1 MWIFVIAFLGLLFY
15 GCKVRREGFW
25 EAPLDYNNTIALRG
39 LCAVE
44 IVIGHI
50 GAAGR
55 DPWLFLNRKAGVL
68 VVGVFLFLSGYGLI
82 YSLNKKENYLQGFFG
97 HRIPKLLLPA
107 FLVYIIYYILELAD
121 TPVGSRL
128 AVTLKYFT
136 FLKFSEK
143 INWYVTELLF
153 LYVIFYLLY
162 RYFKVKTANIVL
174 SALCVCF
181 IIICYFGGAGNT
193 WYGSTLCFP
202 LGILFGCYESK
213 LLLLIREKYGLV
225 LTLSFF
231 MTGVGVLLFFIN
243 EHSFTSNVI
252 GRSIASAFFCIG
264 VVAMLLKVK
273 IGNGITDR
281 IGTISYE
288 LFLVHEIFIFQDR
301 FNMNLLYSICAFV
314 LSILSGYLLHKCN
327 ERIFMKVL

>member
-1 MWIFVIAFLGLLFY
+1 MWIFVIVFLGLLFY
-15 GCKVRREGFW
+15 GCKVIREGFR
-25 EAPLDYNNTIALRG
+25 EVPLDYNNTIALRG

-50 GAAGR
+50 GVASR

-82 YSLNKKENYLQGFFG
+82 FSLNKKENYLQGFFR

-107 FLVYIIYYILELAD
+107 FFVYIIYYILELVN

-174 SALCVCF
+174 SVLCVFF

-213 LLLLIREKYGLV
+213 LMLLIRKKFGFVLV
-225 LTLSFF
+225 SSFF
-231 MTGVGVLLFFIN
+231 LTGVGVFLFFIN
-243 EHSFTSNVI
+243 EHNFISNVI
-252 GRSIASAFFCIG
+252 GRSIASVFFCIG
-264 VVAMLLKVK
+264 VVAVLLKVK
-273 IGNGITDR
+273 IGNVITDR
-281 IGTISYE
+281 LGTISYE
-288 LFLVHEIFIFQDR
+288 LFLVHEIFVFQNR
-301 FNMNLLYSICAFV
+301 FDMNLFYSICAFMV
-314 LSILSGYLLHKCN
+314 SILSGFFLYKCN
-327 ERIFMKVL
+327 KRIFAKVL